1 MSSLN
6 PIGLPFIEL
15 ATVDST
21 NNYAMGL
28 AHAGMA
34 QHGTA
39 VFAHEQV
46 KGKGQRNKTWVS
58 GKGQNIS
65 LSIILNPELLSIS
78 PLFLLSM
85 ATAIAVKHLLDHFT
99 NDEMRIKW
107 PNDLYWRDRKA
118 AGILIENLWQGGRWK
133 NAIVGIGININQD
146 DFGELQSRA
155 VSLKQITGK
164 DHDPLSLAK
173 LLCTDLIQIAAY
185 TLEGEIQARE
195 GKYQQAIENFR
206 KAIAIEDALNY
217 NEPPDWFF
225 SVRLTLG
232 HWLVKAG
239 QFEEAEAVYRQD
251 LTTFPENGWALK
263 GLFNSLSAQGKKAE
277 AQSVNIR
284 FELSWKHADM
294 KIESSRGE

>member
-46 KGKGQRNKTWVS
+46 RGKGQRNKTWVS

-107 PNDLYWRDRKA
+107 HYSS
-118 AGILIENLWQGGRWK
+118 GRP
-133 NAIVGIGININQD
+133 ARG
-146 DFGELQSRA
+146 LQSE
-155 VSLKQITGK
+155 SLLPFCHANT
-164 DHDPLSLAK
+164 DH
-173 LLCTDLIQIAAY
+173 
-185 TLEGEIQARE
+185 
-195 GKYQQAIENFR
+195 
-206 KAIAIEDALNY
+206 
-217 NEPPDWFF
+217 
-225 SVRLTLG
+225 
-232 HWLVKAG
+232 
-239 QFEEAEAVYRQD
+239 
-251 LTTFPENGWALK
+251 
-263 GLFNSLSAQGKKAE
+263 
-277 AQSVNIR
+277 
-284 FELSWKHADM
+284 
-294 KIESSRGE
+294 

>member
-1 MSSLN
+1 LSSLN

-46 KGKGQRNKTWVS
+46 RGKGQRNKTWVS
-58 GKGQNIS
+58 TRGQNIS
-65 LSIILNPELLSIS
+65 MSIILSPELLSIT

-85 ATAIAVKHLLDHFT
+85 ATALAVKRLLDPFSQ
-99 NDEMRIKW
+99 NEMRIKW

-133 NAIVGIGININQD
+133 NAIVGIGININQE

-155 VSLKQITGK
+155 VSLKQITEQI
-164 DHDPLSLAK
+164 HDPLSLAK
-173 LLCTDLIQIAAY
+173 SLCSELD
-185 TLEGEIQARE
+185 
-195 GKYQQAIENFR
+195 IEYRLMAKNP
-206 KAIAIEDALNY
+206 E
-217 NEPPDWFF
+217 
-225 SVRLTLG
+225 SVRKYYAESLYKKGEWVRLKKGNRTFDARVLG
-232 HWLVKAG
+232 VSDEG
-239 QFEEAEAVYRQD
+239 QLIVQHGMEE
-251 LTTFPENGWALK
+251 
-263 GLFNSLSAQGKKAE
+263 
-277 AQSVNIR
+277 R
-284 FELSWKHADM
+284 FDVGQVEW
-294 KIESSRGE
+294 ER

>member
-46 KGKGQRNKTWVS
+46 RGKGQRNKTWVS

-146 DFGELQSRA
+146 DFAELQSRA

-173 LLCTDLIQIAAY
+173 LLCTELDKQYRLMSNDP
-185 TLEGEIQARE
+185 GEV
-195 GKYQQAIENFR
+195 R
-206 KAIAIEDALNY
+206 KNY
-217 NEPPDWFF
+217 GESLYKKDQW
-225 SVRLTLG
+225 VRLKKGNRTFDARVLG
-232 HWLVKAG
+232 VSEEG
-239 QFEEAEAVYRQD
+239 QLIVQHGMEERFDVGQVE
-251 LTTFPENGWALK
+251 WAM
-263 GLFNSLSAQGKKAE
+263 GNSEG
-277 AQSVNIR
+277 
-284 FELSWKHADM
+284 
-294 KIESSRGE
+294 